1 MLIKKAAVI
10 GAGTMGCGIA
20 THLAN
25 AGIPCV
31 LLDIVPP
38 DLSPEDAQNPKARS
52 QFAIGALARAKKSR
66 PASFM
71 SAADAAL
78 VDVGNIEDD
87 MDKIADCD
95 WIVEAVTENL
105 EIKRAL
111 YEKIAASRKP
121 GSIVSS
127 NTSGLSLSLLVDG
140 FDDDFRRNFLITHFF
155 NPPRYMYLLEIVR
168 GAETSPEVVDAIS
181 KFAEVRLGKG
191 VVECKDTPNFIANRI
206 GVFCMGA
213 SCKIHEGSG
222 LSIEEIDA
230 ITGPIIGRPKT
241 ATFKLHDLVGIDVAV
256 MVMKNCQELCPND
269 ESRDLFT
276 PPAWLERMVTEK
288 RLGRKTGAGFYKK
301 EGRDILV
308 LDLETN
314 EYREKRDGKL
324 TSLDAARKAK
334 GLPAKIQAMISGDDN
349 ASKYVWQLLS
359 ETLLYSARRVP
370 EISDDIVSVDRA
382 MKWGFN
388 WELGPFEL
396 WDALG
401 VKDTAAR
408 ILSEGREVPALVEKL
423 LASDHDSFYDYIG
436 EGAERRQVA
445 FDVATGDQ
453 IDVPARSGVLLLDD
467 VRARSEPLS
476 SNRCA
481 NLWDL
486 GDGVL
491 GVEFTSKMNSIS
503 GETLDMIREA
513 CDRAENE
520 GWAGVVIGN
529 QAPNFSVGANLVEL
543 SGAAMEKNFDAI
555 EAMIR
560 NFHATA
566 VRTRYASVPV
576 VAAVQGMALG
586 GGCEIPLA
594 CDRVQA
600 AAETYIGLVEL
611 GVGLIPA
618 GGGTRE
624 MTCRAAEAVP
634 AGISA
639 DSFAYLRSYFENI
652 AMARTS
658 TSAAEAVGLGY
669 LRPTD
674 GISMNRDRAIEDAKR
689 HVLTMAEDGYRAP
702 APRDAVQ
709 VAGAPGI
716 AELQVMLHQYESGGF
731 ISQYDSFLAS
741 KLAYVLCGGA
751 IDAEF
756 PVTEQYLLD
765 LECEVFLSLLGEEKT
780 LERIAHTLK
789 TGKPLRN

>member
-314 EYREKRDGKL
+314 EYREKRDVSFP
-324 TSLDAARKAK
+324 SLDAARKAK

-658 TSAAEAVGLGY
+658 TDRLRIRCLASAWAIPPCARY
-669 LRPTD
+669 AR
-674 GISMNRDRAIEDAKR
+674 RAAR
-689 HVLTMAEDGYRAP
+689 FP
-702 APRDAVQ
+702 APR
-709 VAGAPGI
+709 APRPRALYGNFAKTRGI
-716 AELQVMLHQYESGGF
+716 LWKFRQ
-731 ISQYDSFLAS
+731 
-741 KLAYVLCGGA
+741 K
-751 IDAEF
+751 
-756 PVTEQYLLD
+756 
-765 LECEVFLSLLGEEKT
+765 
-780 LERIAHTLK
+780 
-789 TGKPLRN
+789 